1 MGLLLHDSLFEE
13 TTNNN
18 VAPLFSTYGC
28 FFIFKSSV
36 ILCPFMDNVTTV
48 YIYVLPR
55 LLPPSTQAAQIASA
69 MILIQHTELM
79 NSKVASFR
87 QHYAK
92 ITSDKLE
99 DSLTKFGAIIAQG
112 IIDAGENNVHG

>member
-1 MGLLLHDSLFEE
+1 MWLLLHSLF
-13 TTNNN
+13 
-18 VAPLFSTYGC
+18 C
-28 FFIFKSSV
+28 FGYVYFLCSSFKSSV

-48 YIYVLPR
+48 YIHVFPH

-79 NSKVASFR
+79 NSKVATFR

-92 ITSDKLE
+92 VTSDKLE